1 MRMLGMSY
9 EAIGKSLNIGQE
21 TARRAC
27 HYEEQGTVSF
37 LDLTLNAHQKLP
49 AKVNEFYKTK
59 GHRRYETGRYPF
71 DVKKL
76 LFTTLWLSRI
86 LASLCHRKGA

>member
-1 MRMLGMSY
+1 MRSRGL
-9 EAIGKSLNIGQE
+9 
-21 TARRAC
+21 C
-27 HYEEQGTVSF
+27 PF

-59 GHRRYETGRYPF
+59 GHRRCEIERYPF

-76 LFTTLWLSRI
+76 LFTTLWFFRI
-86 LASLCHRKGA
+86 LVSRCRRKWV